1 MLICAHIAVGFL
13 FTIAILTKDWII
25 KKKKKGGGHSNLQRR
40 NYFPLV
46 TLDQMHYAACDC
58 FFKT

>member
-25 KKKKKGGGHSNLQRR
+25 KKKKKGGDIL
-40 NYFPLV
+40 NYKEETIF
-46 TLDQMHYAACDC
+46 H
-58 FFKT
+58 

>member
-25 KKKKKGGGHSNLQRR
+25 KKKKKRGGT
-40 NYFPLV
+40 F
-46 TLDQMHYAACDC
+46 
-58 FFKT
+58 